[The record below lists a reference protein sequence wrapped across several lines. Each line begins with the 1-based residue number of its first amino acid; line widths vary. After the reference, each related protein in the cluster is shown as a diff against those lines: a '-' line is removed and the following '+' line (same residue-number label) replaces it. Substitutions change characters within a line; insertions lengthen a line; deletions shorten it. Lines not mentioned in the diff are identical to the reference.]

1 VVYAVK
7 HGINLI
13 DTAPWY
19 GHGKAETVLGEAL
32 KGIPREAYILNT
44 KVGRYL
50 PDPMD
55 MFDFTA
61 ERVTK
66 SVDESLARLG
76 VDYIDIIQVH
86 DPEFAPFVDI
96 IVEETLPALVK
107 LQEAGK
113 VKMIGMTGKRTGL
126 DACVAACVCVCVC
139 AGVCTRVRARQCGY
153 LCGDSRL

>member
-1 VVYAVK
+1 
-7 HGINLI
+7 
-13 DTAPWY
+13 
-19 GHGKAETVLGEAL
+19 
-32 KGIPREAYILNT
+32 
-44 KVGRYL
+44 
-50 PDPMD
+50 
-55 MFDFTA
+55 
-61 ERVTK
+61 
-66 SVDESLARLG
+66 